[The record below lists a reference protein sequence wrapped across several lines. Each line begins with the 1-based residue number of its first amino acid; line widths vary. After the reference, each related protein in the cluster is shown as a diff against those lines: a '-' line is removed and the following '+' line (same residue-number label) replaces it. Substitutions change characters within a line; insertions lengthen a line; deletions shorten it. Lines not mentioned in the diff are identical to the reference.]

1 MIKSRR
7 SFIIGIKGIKINRK
21 EISFIKK
28 YKPWGVILFTRN
40 IKTIEQTKRLTNS
53 IRKIYKDKNFPIL
66 VDQEGGRVARLNNI
80 ILSTAFPGNFFGNM
94 YKKDPKNLNYYLDIY
109 INQISYL
116 LREIGINLNTS
127 PVLDLKVK
135 NTTKIIGDRAF
146 SSNIKNVNKIGDF
159 VIEKFHYIRTPYIY
173 KNLNYLKRNDFK
185 VFKNKKSIFAMTAHI
200 IFSKIDPTYTVTHSK
215 KLINIIRNEINFKNL
230 IISDDISMKSLKFS
244 TLNNTQKAF
253 QAGCNLVL
261 HCNARMSEM
270 KVVAENSPKLDN
282 FLLKKTLEFYKLVNI
297 K

>member
-1 MIKSRR
+1 M
-7 SFIIGIKGIKINRK
+7 
-21 EISFIKK
+21 
-28 YKPWGVILFTRN
+28 
-40 IKTIEQTKRLTNS
+40 
-53 IRKIYKDKNFPIL
+53 
-66 VDQEGGRVARLNNI
+66 
-80 ILSTAFPGNFFGNM
+80 
-94 YKKDPKNLNYYLDIY
+94 
-109 INQISYL
+109 
-116 LREIGINLNTS
+116 
-127 PVLDLKVK
+127 DLKVK

-146 SSNIKNVNKIGDF
+146 SSNIKIVNKIGDL
-159 VIEKFHYIRTPYIY
+159 VIEKFHYNKIGTVIKHIPGHGLAKSDSHIRTPYIY

-244 TLNNTQKAF
+244 TLTNTQKAF